1 MRKIVLH
8 GELGKRFG
16 RVHWLDVKSPAE
28 SIRALC
34 ATIKG
39 FKKFVQES
47 DSRRVGYRALKGSE
61 ELEPK
66 GLLDPFSKHEIF
78 KIVPVF
84 MGASAV
90 GRIITGAILIAAGA
104 ILSLTPLAAVSPYL
118 YQSGLALIIGGVAT
132 LLTGAPKANVK
143 ENEGERPHSTSF
155 NGAVNTSAQG
165 QPVPLLYGRLIVGS
179 HVISARIDPVREIL

>member
-1 MRKIVLH
+1 MRKIVLC

-34 ATIKG
+34 ATLKG

-47 DSRRVGYRALKGSE
+47 DTRRVGYRVLKGTE
-61 ELEPK
+61 EMEPR
-66 GLLDPFSKHEIF
+66 GLLEPFSKKEIF

-90 GRIITGAILIAAGA
+90 GRIVAGAILIAAGA
-104 ILSLTPLAAVSPYL
+104 ILSITPLAGLSPYL
-118 YQSGLALIIGGVAT
+118 IQAGVALAIGGVAQ
-132 LLTGAPKANVK
+132 LLVGAPKTNIK
-143 ENEGERPHSTSF
+143 EDDGPKPHSTSF
-155 NGAVNTSAQG
+155 NGAVNTTAQG
-165 QPVPLLYGRLIVGS
+165 QPVPLLYGRMIVGS
-179 HVISARIDPVREIL
+179 HVISARIDPVKENL